1 MTWLD
6 WFVRDRADSVRAVFR
21 KEGWGMTRTADGSP
35 NIIAA
40 LGAVMT
46 VKILEYSVNPEA
58 YTMHEDGR
66 KRAYESILLNGCI
79 LPFLNGFIPADRRNE
94 KLVSGPGL
102 GLLLSR
108 ETANMLA
115 DAAPPAADPWRQR
128 VFAAKPEGA
137 GLGGVY
143 VDIPHGAL
151 RLGKGLQVRAL
162 FATPWRALMDEADPE
177 SKVVQT
183 GTVLLAAVI
192 TAQGSERPEGLT
204 FLVVDEEDRVR
215 VVGMPDAASVA
226 GFINADDG
234 QLGETASTDPMEL
247 FNLVY
252 ERTAGFFRLVLAYH
266 RYGPVEARSEVK
278 VTSAAKFV
286 RNHNLPRKGESI
298 FAMVRL
304 AAPND
309 RLGRAQPKDPNAGW
323 VLTTRQDVA
332 GHFKLQ
338 AHGPGLALRKLIWVE
353 SYPRGPQDAPLR
365 PHAVRV

>member
-6 WFVRDRADSVRAVFR
+6 WFVRDHADSVRAVFR
-21 KEGWGMTRTADGSP
+21 KEGWGMTRTSDGSP

-40 LGAVMT
+40 FGAVMT
-46 VKILEYSVNPEA
+46 MNILEYSVNPEA
-58 YTMHEDGR
+58 YTMREGGS
-66 KRAYESILLNGCI
+66 KRAYEGILLNGCI
-79 LPFLNGFIPADRRNE
+79 LPFLNGFIPAERRNE
-94 KLVSGPGL
+94 NLVCGPGL

-108 ETANMLA
+108 ETATMLA

-128 VFAAKPEGA
+128 VFGTKPEGA

-143 VDIPHGAL
+143 VDVPHGAL
-151 RLGKGLQVRAL
+151 LLGKGLQVRVL
-162 FATPWRALMDEADPE
+162 FATPWREAGPE
-177 SKVVQT
+177 HKPVQT

-192 TAQGSERPEGLT
+192 TAQGSERPEGLI

-215 VVGMPDAASVA
+215 VVAMPDESSMA
-226 GFINADDG
+226 GFLNADDG
-234 QLGETASTDPMEL
+234 QLGEAASTDPMEL
-247 FNLVY
+247 FKLVY
-252 ERTAGFFRLVLAYH
+252 ERTARFFRLVLAYH
-266 RYGPVEARSEVK
+266 HYGPLEARSNVK

-323 VLTTRQDVA
+323 VLTTQQDVA

-338 AHGPGLALRKLIWVE
+338 PHGPGMTLRKLIWVE
-353 SYPRGPQDAPLR
+353 NYLRGPQDAPLR
-365 PHAVRV
+365 PRAVRV